1 MKLMGITG
9 KSGAW
14 KTTFSNIL
22 AQNEDV
28 GVIHIDDLLREIKL
42 KYFKSLMQNS
52 NKGEKTKVNSGLK
65 MLIYKNRIVFNLF
78 MKFRAK
84 LLKKRID
91 SKIQELQDRGKKVII
106 IDDIFIKSLHIY
118 DDLEKVLLVERSYV
132 NRKQALRDRDDLTL
146 QDIVASDIAHFKG
159 IYKDTHK
166 NSKIENITN
175 KGSKEELFIKAKEI
189 YEKYCISQKS
199 KFRRSVSNKG
209 DNCEPKNLK
218 RKERRKKDISIEKWF
233 LKWYYIEKVRGGIFM
248 KILLKN
254 GRLIDYKTKTD
265 EVTDILINDNKIEK
279 IAKDINEKA
288 DRIIDCTNLNII
300 PGMIDMHC
308 HLREPGFEYKETIET
323 GAKSAVCGGFT
334 TICPMPNTKPT
345 PDSAI
350 ILQKIIKEGKR
361 VNLCNILPFASVSKG
376 EKGEELVNFDELKNA
391 GAIGFSDDGMPVVN
405 SRMMREAMI
414 KADSLG
420 SFVSSHCEEKSVS
433 SGAIN
438 AGKVADSLG
447 VEGVL
452 PEAEE
457 IMAAREIVI
466 SETNNVRGHI
476 CHISTKT
483 SKNMIRDAKK
493 RGVKITCETCPHYFT
508 FTVDEV
514 LNSGAN
520 AKMNPP
526 LREEKDRQAIIEGL
540 KEGTIDAII
549 TDHAPHSEEEKNRDL
564 SKAPNGIIG
573 FETALSAEIMNLVD
587 TGDLSYLD
595 LVRVTSY
602 NPAKLLKIDRGTIEE
617 GKVAD
622 ITIFDP
628 NERYTYTKDMIVSK
642 SKNSPFIGKELKGKV
657 KYTIVNGKVV
667 YAERKANIWM
677 LLID

>member
-1 MKLMGITG
+1 M
-9 KSGAW
+9 
-14 KTTFSNIL
+14 
-22 AQNEDV
+22 
-28 GVIHIDDLLREIKL
+28 R
-42 KYFKSLMQNS
+42 
-52 NKGEKTKVNSGLK
+52 
-65 MLIYKNRIVFNLF
+65 
-78 MKFRAK
+78 
-84 LLKKRID
+84 
-91 SKIQELQDRGKKVII
+91 
-106 IDDIFIKSLHIY
+106 
-118 DDLEKVLLVERSYV
+118 
-132 NRKQALRDRDDLTL
+132 
-146 QDIVASDIAHFKG
+146 
-159 IYKDTHK
+159 
-166 NSKIENITN
+166 
-175 KGSKEELFIKAKEI
+175 
-189 YEKYCISQKS
+189 
-199 KFRRSVSNKG
+199 
-209 DNCEPKNLK
+209 
-218 RKERRKKDISIEKWF
+218 
-233 LKWYYIEKVRGGIFM
+233 
-248 KILLKN
+248 ILLKN
-254 GRLIDYKTKTD
+254 GRLIDYKTNKD
-265 EVTDILINDNKIEK
+265 ELTDILIHNDRIEK
-279 IAKDINEKA
+279 IAKNIDDKA
-288 DRIIDCTNLNII
+288 DEIIDCTNLNII

-334 TICPMPNTKPT
+334 TICPMPNTNPT

-350 ILQKIIKEGKR
+350 ILQKIIEEGKR

-376 EKGEELVNFDELKNA
+376 EKGEELVNFDELKEA

-438 AGKVADSLG
+438 AGKIADTLG

-514 LNSGAN
+514 LKSGAN

-540 KEGTIDAII
+540 KEGTIDSII
-549 TDHAPHSEEEKNRDL
+549 TDHAPHSEEEKEREL

-573 FETALSAEIMNLVD
+573 FETALAAEIMNLVD

-617 GKVAD
+617 GKIAD

-628 NERYTYTKDMIVSK
+628 NERYVYTKDMIVSK

-657 KYTIVNGKVV
+657 KYTIVGGKIV
-667 YAERKANIWM
+667 YSDKN
-677 LLID
+677 

>member
-1 MKLMGITG
+1 
-9 KSGAW
+9 
-14 KTTFSNIL
+14 
-22 AQNEDV
+22 
-28 GVIHIDDLLREIKL
+28 
-42 KYFKSLMQNS
+42 
-52 NKGEKTKVNSGLK
+52 
-65 MLIYKNRIVFNLF
+65 
-78 MKFRAK
+78 
-84 LLKKRID
+84 
-91 SKIQELQDRGKKVII
+91 
-106 IDDIFIKSLHIY
+106 
-118 DDLEKVLLVERSYV
+118 
-132 NRKQALRDRDDLTL
+132 
-146 QDIVASDIAHFKG
+146 
-159 IYKDTHK
+159 
-166 NSKIENITN
+166 
-175 KGSKEELFIKAKEI
+175 
-189 YEKYCISQKS
+189 
-199 KFRRSVSNKG
+199 
-209 DNCEPKNLK
+209 
-218 RKERRKKDISIEKWF
+218 
-233 LKWYYIEKVRGGIFM
+233 M

-254 GRLIDYKTKTD
+254 GRLIDYKTKND
-265 EVTDILINDNKIEK
+265 EVTDILINDNIIEK
-279 IAKDINEKA
+279 IAKSIEKIA
-288 DRIIDCTNLNII
+288 KSIDEKVDETIDCTNLNII

-350 ILQKIIKEGKR
+350 ILQKIIEEGKR

-376 EKGEELVNFDELKNA
+376 EKGEELVNFDELKEA

-493 RGVKITCETCPHYFT
+493 RGAKITCETCPHYFT

-514 LNSGAN
+514 LKSGAN

-549 TDHAPHSEEEKNRDL
+549 TDHAPHSEEEKNKDL

-617 GKVAD
+617 GKIAD

-628 NERYTYTKDMIVSK
+628 NERYTYTKDLIVSK

-657 KYTIVNGKVV
+657 KYTIVNGKIV
-667 YAERKANIWM
+667 YSDKN
-677 LLID
+677 